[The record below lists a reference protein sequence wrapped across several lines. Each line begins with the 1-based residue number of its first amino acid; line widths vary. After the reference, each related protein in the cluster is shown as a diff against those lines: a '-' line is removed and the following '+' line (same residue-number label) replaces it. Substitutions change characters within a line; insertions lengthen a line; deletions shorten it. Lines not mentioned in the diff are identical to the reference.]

1 MRIVRCLLFISVFSV
16 FYRTFPA
23 RALPAGPKGQAS
35 KLFESGQDLIRLKM
49 KTLIGNFLN
58 NIENGNYR
66 IDIDYGFPQYDL
78 RVGLVDTVKYFL
90 TTVIIAGSIQAMNK
104 AQGGSTIND
113 KRFTIGLPTLFAI
126 AMGFSF
132 IKQQSELLKQQERYK
147 TLIAQIPPNDNKY
160 LITKYTI
167 WESLGQFHKKIM
179 EQPEESQDLSA
190 EQSAAFSN
198 EPFTKLIL
206 ALNNFEYQEAVHI
219 IETHIRD
226 INKKQPFNPL
236 QITPF
241 SKKESNFIDGLIDQ
255 IAMPYL
261 SVFDVLKQNII
272 TYFRLNEIDKTIYLI
287 YESMVKNKQE
297 HNLQNLQRFLG
308 GKILEK
314 LNDIIVHYTTSPL
327 LAKAERVLN
336 KVPIQTLSISDN
348 KSLLRQ
354 SNKDLKSANDAAIE
368 AILYGVIGLYESIKG
383 AYRTQDLTSVSTLMS
398 PKMIEGI
405 SRSLISDYPSPNTP
419 LDSLY
424 KKFFDTEMQKKLFE
438 LLLNY
443 KNQEFLEIFDN
454 LPISNYRDL
463 TSQPGIMQEQ
473 RSQHFGSK
481 SQSKKK
487 SSEKKE

>member
-1 MRIVRCLLFISVFSV
+1 
-16 FYRTFPA
+16 
-23 RALPAGPKGQAS
+23 
-35 KLFESGQDLIRLKM
+35 
-49 KTLIGNFLN
+49 
-58 NIENGNYR
+58 
-66 IDIDYGFPQYDL
+66 
-78 RVGLVDTVKYFL
+78 
-90 TTVIIAGSIQAMNK
+90 
-104 AQGGSTIND
+104 
-113 KRFTIGLPTLFAI
+113 
-126 AMGFSF
+126 
-132 IKQQSELLKQQERYK
+132 
-147 TLIAQIPPNDNKY
+147 
-160 LITKYTI
+160 
-167 WESLGQFHKKIM
+167 
-179 EQPEESQDLSA
+179 
-190 EQSAAFSN
+190 
-198 EPFTKLIL
+198 
-206 ALNNFEYQEAVHI
+206 
-219 IETHIRD
+219 
-226 INKKQPFNPL
+226 
-236 QITPF
+236 
-241 SKKESNFIDGLIDQ
+241 
-255 IAMPYL
+255 
-261 SVFDVLKQNII
+261 
-272 TYFRLNEIDKTIYLI
+272 
-287 YESMVKNKQE
+287 MVKNKQE